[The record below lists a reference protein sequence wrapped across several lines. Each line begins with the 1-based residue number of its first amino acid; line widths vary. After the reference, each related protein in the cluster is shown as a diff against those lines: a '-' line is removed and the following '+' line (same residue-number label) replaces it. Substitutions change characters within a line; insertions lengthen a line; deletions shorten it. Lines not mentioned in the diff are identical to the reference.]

1 MRYSKSI
8 IFIIGILISTCMNSS
23 KVFSET
29 SDFSITPM
37 LPDNQN
43 VEVQNYF
50 DLKVKPNQ
58 KQTLELVVSNTSNE
72 LQEYKIAV
80 NTANT
85 NNNGIVD
92 YSMSNFKKDKSMKI
106 SLKDCFKLEK
116 EIIEIPPN
124 KEKIISME
132 MTIPPADFD
141 GILLGGVVV
150 EPLIKT
156 SDAGITNHF
165 TRTIAIKLSENEKEI
180 ETKLSIGDSVISQ
193 ENLRNVLK
201 MKFGNI
207 ESKLLSIIT
216 ADITISKKNDS
227 KFLLKDQK
235 QQLSFAPNSNFYLTT
250 NWTEMFSP
258 GEYAYKVIFKDD
270 AGHQWVLSK
279 EFHIKKNSA
288 KKLNQT
294 SIDKKKFNLQDYL
307 LNKWYLF
314 FLFIMLYLFCY
325 YIYKKKV
332 YRK

>member
-1 MRYSKSI
+1 
-8 IFIIGILISTCMNSS
+8 MNSS

-29 SDFSITPM
+29 SDFSITPI

-72 LQEYKIAV
+72 LQEYKITV

-258 GEYAYKVIFKDD
+258 GEYVYKVIFKDD
-270 AGHQWVLSK
+270 AGYQWELSK

-288 KKLNQT
+288 KELNQT
-294 SIDKKKFNLQDYL
+294 SIDKKNFNLQDYL
-307 LNKWYLF
+307 LNKWYPF
-314 FLFIMLYLFCY
+314 FMFIMLYLFCY